1 MNPVMWGSTGG
12 GETLFGGST
21 SQIPNVSP
29 CMGATTIQ
37 AALTDAEHI
46 PPNPP
51 DCATLTVTLQC
62 ILLLQRRSRHSTAFC
77 APEAWYA

>member
-12 GETLFGGST
+12 WETLFGGT
-21 SQIPNVSP
+21 ISQIPNVSP

-51 DCATLTVTLQC
+51 DCANLTVTLQC
-62 ILLLQRRSRHSTAFC
+62 MFA
-77 APEAWYA
+77 APAALKTLDRIVCPGG